1 MVASRRKVI
10 SKSMPNPPHPKFKMT
25 RLTLIALALTSHL
38 ALAADNTPPE
48 GFRALF
54 SGKDLAGWAEKKQP
68 PTHWSVKEGEL
79 VYDGKGADLFH
90 EEDFANFVLLVDWK
104 VPNNGNSGV
113 FLRGGATQVEINDAD
128 KAPRPIWN
136 GTSGGLY
143 PHQPPL
149 LRAAK
154 PAGEWNHFEIRIEKG
169 VITVLLN
176 GEKTLDAFAMTWG
189 KRDKGPIGFQNHGS
203 ALSYK
208 NIFIKPLAD

>member
-1 MVASRRKVI
+1 M
-10 SKSMPNPPHPKFKMT
+10 N
-25 RLTLIALALTSHL
+25 
-38 ALAADNTPPE
+38 D
-48 GFRALF
+48 
-54 SGKDLAGWAEKKQP
+54 
-68 PTHWSVKEGEL
+68 GEL

-90 EEDFANFVLLVDWK
+90 TEDFANFVLLVDWK

-128 KAPRPIWN
+128 KPPRPIWN

-154 PAGEWNHFEIRIEKG
+154 PAGEWNHFEIRVEKG

-176 GEKTLDAFAMTWG
+176 GEKTLDAFAMNW
-189 KRDKGPIGFQNHGS
+189 
-203 ALSYK
+203 
-208 NIFIKPLAD
+208 